1 MVYLI
6 TYDINTTIKDYSDLY
21 DAIKNISGDY
31 QHPLESVWLVNTP
44 LDRLQVFNIIHERMA
59 PQDYL
64 LILEVRGNYYG
75 WLNKNV
81 WDWLKLR
88 LGY

>member
-21 DAIKNISGDY
+21 DAIKGISGDY
-31 QHPLESVWLVNTP
+31 QHPLESVWLVNTD
-44 LDRLQVFNIIHERMA
+44 LNRIELFNAIHDKMSS
-59 PQDYL
+59 QDYL
-64 LILEVRGNYYG
+64 LIIEVCGEYYG

-81 WDWLKLR
+81 WDWLRLR
-88 LGY
+88 L